1 MKRRKMTAK
10 TSSFLSF
17 SLRPWGLLTA
27 AGVVAS
33 VSTLFGHLGRFS
45 WFLDLFSHFRVQYML
60 GLLVLGVLLFMG
72 HRRKTAAA
80 FLALACVNLMSVLPL
95 YFGGS
100 SAPDGA
106 APALRAMLLNVNTRL
121 GDPDR
126 VRTVISAV
134 DPDILILEEIS
145 SAWMSDLTWLTNSYP
160 HSLAQPREDNFGIGL
175 FSKLPLAEAEI
186 VYIGDAEVPSIVAT
200 VSASQTNLRVIAT
213 HPLPPGGPDYSLR
226 RNDQLE
232 RLPDYVRSPLPVL
245 VLGDLNVTPWNH
257 HFRRLLAR
265 TGLRDST
272 KGFGVQP
279 TWPNFNPL
287 LRIPIDHCLHSE
299 DIGILDRRVGGD
311 VSSDHFPLIV
321 DFVIG
326 EERTKRGPTTPPTVQ

>member
-1 MKRRKMTAK
+1 
-10 TSSFLSF
+10 
-17 SLRPWGLLTA
+17 
-27 AGVVAS
+27 
-33 VSTLFGHLGRFS
+33 
-45 WFLDLFSHFRVQYML
+45 ML
-60 GLLVLGVLLFMG
+60 GLLVLGVLLFIG

-100 SAPDGA
+100 SAPDDA
-106 APALRAMLLNVNTRL
+106 APTLRAMLLNVNTRL

-126 VRTVISAV
+126 VRIVTSAV

-145 SAWMSDLTWLTNSYP
+145 AAWMADLAWLTNSYP
-160 HSLAQPREDNFGIGL
+160 HSLAQSREDNFGIGL

-200 VSASQTNLRVIAT
+200 VSASQTHLRVIAT
-213 HPLPPGGPDYSLR
+213 HPLPPVGSNYSR
-226 RNDQLE
+226 WRNDQLE

-265 TGLRDST
+265 TGLRDSM

-287 LRIPIDHCLHSE
+287 LRIPIDHCLHSA
-299 DIGILDRRVGGD
+299 DIAVVDRKVGES
-311 VSSDHFPLIV
+311 VSSDHYPVIV
-321 DFVIG
+321 DFVIV
-326 EERTKRGPTTPPTVQ
+326 KRLIGKKQ